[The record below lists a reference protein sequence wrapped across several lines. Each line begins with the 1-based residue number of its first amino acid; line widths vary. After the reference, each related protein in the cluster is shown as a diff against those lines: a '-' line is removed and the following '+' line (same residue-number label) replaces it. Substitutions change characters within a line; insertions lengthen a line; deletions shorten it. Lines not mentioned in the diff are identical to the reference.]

1 MVRQFGNFE
10 QIVDDAGH
18 DSARFM
24 RIEVGKR
31 KRFHVAEKF
40 ATHIALYFY
49 AQHVPEIGY
58 DIRENAF

>member
-1 MVRQFGNFE
+1 
-10 QIVDDAGH
+10 
-18 DSARFM
+18 M
-24 RIEVGKR
+24 RIEIGKR

-58 DIRENAF
+58 DIRENAFYNVDERKYRRPHDNEV